1 MIKRHRQFLA
11 ERVKFLEEEI
21 KEEKGVE
28 EEEASPN
35 KANAQ
40 GRGVGRSRVSGAW
53 VVSHPVYASRF
64 NSRRTRS
71 RSATRTPAARGRRR
85 TSTVLARTSS
95 LSKPRVREFAVSVS
109 VNAPILL
116 GKKPVNRASAGEQLH
131 ILPTPSVRLGQLQ
144 AQWPAFVV
152 FVRVTV
158 ITRHSTYSKQ
168 TSSRRNPTRVE
179 PVRNPAL
186 GQRRARELLQ
196 RRRRDD

>member
-1 MIKRHRQFLA
+1 M
-11 ERVKFLEEEI
+11 
-21 KEEKGVE
+21 E

-144 AQWPAFVV
+144 AQWSAFVL
-152 FVRVTV
+152 VRVTQ
-158 ITRHSTYSKQ
+158 HSTYSK
-168 TSSRRNPTRVE
+168 SSRRNPTRVE

>member
-1 MIKRHRQFLA
+1 M
-11 ERVKFLEEEI
+11 
-21 KEEKGVE
+21 E

-35 KANAQ
+35 RANAQ
-40 GRGVGRSRVSGAW
+40 GRGVGRGRVFGAW
-53 VVSHPVYASRF
+53 VVSHRCAF

-144 AQWPAFVV
+144 AQWSAFVL
-152 FVRVTV
+152 VRVTQ
-158 ITRHSTYSKQ
+158 HSTYSK
-168 TSSRRNPTRVE
+168 SSRRNPTRVE